1 MTKDPARSRWL
12 ALVLVRIVA
21 ASVAVLGVML
31 LANGVEPGRKL
42 LGGAIV
48 VVALWTM
55 AIVPRALARRWRS
68 PIE

>member
-1 MTKDPARSRWL
+1 MTSDPARPRWL
-12 ALVLVRIVA
+12 ALVLVRLVA
-21 ASVAVLGVML
+21 ASVAVLGVVL
-31 LANGVEPGRKL
+31 LANGEELSRKL

-55 AIVPRALARRWRS
+55 AIVPRALAHRWRS